1 MAGHSKWANIKH
13 RKARQDASR
22 GKIWTKVI
30 REITVA
36 AKDGP
41 DPADNPRLRLALEK
55 ANSANMPK
63 DTIKRAIEKGSGTG
77 ETGVL
82 EEITFE
88 GYGPGGVAILV
99 ETMTDN
105 RNRTVSDVRHA
116 FSKYGGNL
124 GTDGSVSYLFKK
136 LGIVQVDKNFT
147 EEELMEIVID
157 IGADDL
163 SEEGDFFEI
172 ITDSN
177 SFNDVVD
184 AIKEKKIKY
193 NNAELT
199 LRAETLVK
207 LDNEMSE
214 KVLNIMEFMDDLDDV
229 QEVHTNKG
237 AAFERQIAK
246 ALIEDL
252 NLKNPVKRILE
263 QTRTK
268 ELPDLMLGTWCI
280 ECKAYGTG
288 AEPRPD
294 WWDQVLTSSN
304 QHNLK
309 PALVYKFNNRPIKVR
324 ILASSL
330 NKDIKNDLVTVDLL
344 WPDFIQIILELFQE
358 DIELHEQT
366 YQV

>member
-77 ETGVL
+77 ETGAL

-163 SEEGDFFEI
+163 SEEADFFEI

-193 NNAELT
+193 SNAELT

-229 QEVHTNKG
+229 QEVHTN
-237 AAFERQIAK
+237 AEFPDDFEV
-246 ALIEDL
+246 
-252 NLKNPVKRILE
+252 KN
-263 QTRTK
+263 
-268 ELPDLMLGTWCI
+268 
-280 ECKAYGTG
+280 
-288 AEPRPD
+288 
-294 WWDQVLTSSN
+294 
-304 QHNLK
+304 
-309 PALVYKFNNRPIKVR
+309 
-324 ILASSL
+324 
-330 NKDIKNDLVTVDLL
+330 
-344 WPDFIQIILELFQE
+344 
-358 DIELHEQT
+358 
-366 YQV
+366 

>member
-82 EEITFE
+82 EEIIFE

-157 IGADDL
+157 IGGDDL

-184 AIKEKKIKY
+184 GS
-193 NNAELT
+193 
-199 LRAETLVK
+199 LVR
-207 LDNEMSE
+207 
-214 KVLNIMEFMDDLDDV
+214 F
-229 QEVHTNKG
+229 
-237 AAFERQIAK
+237 
-246 ALIEDL
+246 
-252 NLKNPVKRILE
+252 
-263 QTRTK
+263 
-268 ELPDLMLGTWCI
+268 
-280 ECKAYGTG
+280 
-288 AEPRPD
+288 
-294 WWDQVLTSSN
+294 
-304 QHNLK
+304 
-309 PALVYKFNNRPIKVR
+309 
-324 ILASSL
+324 
-330 NKDIKNDLVTVDLL
+330 
-344 WPDFIQIILELFQE
+344 
-358 DIELHEQT
+358 
-366 YQV
+366 